1 MPVVRPLFARP
12 AASQGQVRL
21 INDEGPYLIKATR
34 KTPHLLGDL
43 LRQVAVTKYI
53 AQRRLPS

>member
-1 MPVVRPLFARP
+1 MRPLFARP